1 MLSLEYFWQMLGGFS
16 NADHWYHVVPN
27 EEEPLMTFT
36 HIARFC
42 DSISQYLDVRK
53 LKILSG
59 LVAASS
65 SSQSTWCLV
74 FLQSGHPIQAAW
86 RWTQH
91 NDRHLQIIHEVPFNL
106 FYIFIQVIEFY
117 PTQVSQFL
125 FTARNLLDFVNSEIA
140 TWRVK
145 KL

>member
-1 MLSLEYFWQMLGGFS
+1 
-16 NADHWYHVVPN
+16 
-27 EEEPLMTFT
+27 
-36 HIARFC
+36 
-42 DSISQYLDVRK
+42 VRK
-53 LKILSG
+53 LKTFLAW
-59 LVAASS
+59 LLHPHQ
-65 SSQSTWCLV
+65 SQLTWCLV

-106 FYIFIQVIEFY
+106 FYIFIQVTEFY

>member
-1 MLSLEYFWQMLGGFS
+1 MLGGFS

-65 SSQSTWCLV
+65 SSQST
-74 FLQSGHPIQAAW
+74 
-86 RWTQH
+86 
-91 NDRHLQIIHEVPFNL
+91 
-106 FYIFIQVIEFY
+106 
-117 PTQVSQFL
+117 
-125 FTARNLLDFVNSEIA
+125 
-140 TWRVK
+140 
-145 KL
+145 